1 MILRIPSG
9 ITGFDALTAG
19 DGIGGIPENTVTLVY
34 GPPKSGKSIF
44 CYQFMYNGLLQ
55 GEPCLYITTDYGIK
69 QFQQNTND
77 FGWELDN
84 YFQDETLYLIDAI
97 SSVSGSKIMETDT
110 YLSSSVHN
118 PTDIMVKLGVG
129 TRFISQKSP
138 RFRSVLDSLTTLMA
152 FNQELLIV
160 RVLTAY
166 IMRIKEAGGTAIVT
180 YTEGSADSK
189 VETML
194 KSIVDNIIKLDGNEI
209 TIEAMV
215 GTGKKKTNYSI
226 TDQGIII
233 GQE

>member
-9 ITGFDALTAG
+9 ITGFDALTAN

-44 CYQFMYNGLLQ
+44 CYQFMYGGLTQ

-77 FGWELDN
+77 FGWELEN
-84 YFQDETLYLIDAI
+84 YFQDENLYLIDAI

-152 FNQELLIV
+152 FNQEMLIV

-166 IMRIKEAGGTAIVT
+166 IMRIKEAGGTAVVT

-194 KSIVDNIIKLDGNEI
+194 KAIVDNIIRLDGDEI
-209 TIEAMV
+209 SIEAMV
-215 GTGKKKTNYSI
+215 GTGKKKSSYSI
-226 TDQGIII
+226 TDQGIIVK
-233 GQE
+233 ED

>member
-9 ITGFDALTAG
+9 IPGFDVLTAG
-19 DGIGGIPENTVTLVY
+19 DSVGGIPENTVTLVY
-34 GPPKSGKSIF
+34 GPPKVGKSIF
-44 CYQFMYNGLLQ
+44 CYHFMYNGLLQ
-55 GEPCLYITTDYGIK
+55 GEPCLYVTADYGLK
-69 QFQQNTND
+69 QFQQNTRD

-97 SSVSGSKIMETDT
+97 SSVSGSKIMDTPT

-129 TRFISQKSP
+129 SRFITQKSD

-152 FNQELLIV
+152 FNQEMLIV

-194 KSIVDNIIKLDGNEI
+194 KAIVDNVIHLDGEKI

-215 GTGKKKTNYSI
+215 GTGKKKSSYEI
-226 TDQGIII
+226 TEKGINI
-233 GQE
+233 GE